1 MDKYHPVAL
10 HFSAISFYQRRVS
23 WKQKLS
29 LAEDWVS
36 NGVHGMFGICFW
48 HEQVRWG
55 IKNKK
60 NKKQKTEKMMNRLW
74 ALIWTCTRET
84 DTHTRNLFSF
94 SFLLRCDWRL
104 FDMEITPSEC
114 IPFFF
119 LSPCFSFTY
128 FKCCALRKKKNMLLL
143 TTW

>member
-60 NKKQKTEKMMNRLW
+60 KQTKKQKRWWIDCELW
-74 ALIWTCTRET
+74 YEPARGKP
-84 DTHTRNLFSF
+84 THTRVTCFLFLFFFGVIDVYSTWK
-94 SFLLRCDWRL
+94 SHHRNVFL
-104 FDMEITPSEC
+104 
-114 IPFFF
+114 FFF